1 MCGIIGY
8 TGSEDVREV
17 LLDALELLEYRGYDS
32 AGIALRDEES
42 GKTEVRKCA
51 GRVSDL
57 RAICASEKVVSQCG
71 IGHTRWATHGGVN
84 DCNAHPHQVGKVT
97 LVHNGIIENY
107 RELIA
112 DYDLADTL
120 KSETDSEVVAA
131 LLNRFYEGKP
141 EEAIKKTVSKL
152 KGTFALVILFEDQKD
167 VIYSTR
173 NVSPIV
179 ATICKEG
186 AMLASDLTA
195 LCRFTNRY
203 FVVPEYHILKLS
215 ADKLTLT
222 DFDGNEVLPKY
233 LTVDWELNSAGKNGY
248 PFYMEKE
255 IMEQPEAIENTIRNR
270 IVGGMPDFTADG
282 VPDTLFTE
290 CEHIC
295 IVACGTAMHAG
306 LVAQALVKSILHMHI
321 EVQMASEFMYSD
333 PVIDEKTLVIAV
345 SQSGETIDTLEAMKY
360 AKNRGAKC
368 LAIINVKGSSIA
380 RESDYVLYTNAGPEI
395 AVASTKA
402 YTTQLAVFYLIV
414 ARMAHSRGVFD
425 DAQTQSFVR
434 ELQRTP
440 EVMKKV
446 LERRRDIHVVAK
458 KVLGA
463 KDLFMIGRGLDYSIL
478 LEGSLK
484 LKEVSYIH
492 SEAYASG
499 ELKHGPIALITQD
512 TPVVATVTQ
521 EKLMSKELSNIKEVK
536 SRGADVVV
544 FIKESIVGDLAK
556 EYEIFTLPD
565 MQDEFMVL
573 PASVALQ
580 LLAYYV
586 SSDKGFDVDKP
597 RNLAKVVTAA
607 APLCG
612 SPSSA

>member
-120 KSETDSEVVAA
+120 KSETDSEGVAA
-131 LLNRFYEGKP
+131 RLNRFYEGKP

-222 DFDGNEVLPKY
+222 DFDGNEMLPKY

-345 SQSGETIDTLEAMKY
+345 SQSGETIDTLEAVKY

-597 RNLAKVVTAA
+597 RNLAKVVTVE
-607 APLCG
+607 
-612 SPSSA
+612 